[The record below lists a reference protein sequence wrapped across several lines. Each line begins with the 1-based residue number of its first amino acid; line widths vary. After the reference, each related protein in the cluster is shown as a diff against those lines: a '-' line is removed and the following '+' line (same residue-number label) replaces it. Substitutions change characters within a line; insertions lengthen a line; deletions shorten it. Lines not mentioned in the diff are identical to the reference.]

1 MPTLAPISRGDYTA
15 LGLML
20 FFAKYNL
27 DRWIVKKASGI
38 WLPWEYLYYLS
49 GTLSL
54 KTHAGLWIAAGTFVA
69 VGVCMTLRRMGGLGW
84 PLATVALFFVPL
96 LNLLFFAA
104 LCVLPDRAAEGSS
117 GWMDR
122 LIPRSTEGSAAVGVL
137 ISAVLALGLVLLS
150 VAGVQQYSTGL
161 FLGVPFLSGFFSTV
175 VYCYHGRRSLA
186 ECLAVGLMSVVV
198 LGALLFGL
206 VVEGIICIAM
216 AAPVAAVM
224 AMVGCVFGYLIQ
236 GRGAPQVAGVWLVA
250 LPLALGAEYLVQP
263 RAEIHAATTTV
274 EIDAPVERVWER
286 VVRFPDLRAPE
297 EWYFKT
303 GIAYP
308 VRARIEGSGVGAVRH
323 CEFSTGAFVEPIE
336 VWDAPRLLRFAV
348 AKSPRPMEEWT
359 PYGKLEAAHLDGFFE
374 SVRGEFRL
382 EPLSGGRTRLHGTTW
397 YRHRIFPAAYWRLW
411 SDAIVHRI
419 HLRVLRHVK
428 ELAERDGR

>member
-1 MPTLAPISRGDYTA
+1 MPTLAPISRGNYTA
-15 LGLML
+15 LGLIL
-20 FFAKYNL
+20 FFAKFNL
-27 DRWIVKKASGI
+27 DRWIAKRAGI
-38 WLPWEYLYYLS
+38 AWYFSDYFYYLS

-54 KTHAGLWIAAGTFVA
+54 KSHMGLWIAATPFVA
-69 VGVCMTLRRMGGLGW
+69 IGVWLTLRRLRALGW